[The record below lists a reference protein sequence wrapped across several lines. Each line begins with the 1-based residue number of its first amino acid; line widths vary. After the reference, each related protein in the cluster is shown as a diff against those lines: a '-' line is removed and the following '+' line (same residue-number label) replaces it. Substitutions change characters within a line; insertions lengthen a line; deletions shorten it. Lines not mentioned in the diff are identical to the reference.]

1 MKLLCVVAPA
11 SLRAIA
17 LVLSFAAAV
26 QADGLRGL
34 APGKFEVL
42 DQTIPVNVVFIG
54 YERKTIDLDAL
65 AAVLPASYDP
75 IVRYPQFYGLDG
87 RNLGLSYSFK
97 YTFDFKNDAFER
109 RFFGFL
115 SRTGVAGL
123 PTAFQNLYNAETKN
137 VLDVT
142 GPVLY
147 LDALKVEQYLE
158 ANDGGRR
165 RGYTIYF
172 VNWYGR
178 DDFKFH
184 VYSKTDEVDPDT
196 NANFGV
202 RGSRQM
208 IAWGGST
215 SRTWFYDLSAGPES
229 WTNNWMVDDDQSEY
243 HMPPVWE
250 YATPGYRPPTQLS
263 QDLGLVARFVGIDL
277 LFTTSPLYD
286 PLATA
291 PGAGGGKVA
300 HVAML
305 QEDAASNGL
314 NYFNPDFMKREM
326 RKFQPYYP
334 WTVGVS
340 NNPAPID
347 AGAKL
352 ALDIFAADDPTV
364 NTNECWAAY
373 GAPFAQMFC
382 YFDANLGTY
391 IPAYGRKD
399 YVGEIF
405 AYNATD
411 ASMGVQFGLLGF
423 ADDNWI
429 DGTQSYV
436 FMFDYP
442 AVRAAGFGFTTTGV
456 HEFGHHIGMSH
467 PHDGYDSEFDLDFGP
482 SGPLEFAWSGDE
494 SNSVMHYLGLSNGFG
509 RFDKDNAYRWETAG
523 YLNLA
528 NALAGDIEASRDSFR
543 VRVLLAAA
551 DLVARGAKSS
561 FNNWDYVNAAA
572 SARLAYTLVS
582 VAAVHINA
590 ATPTLTAAR
599 RALPGRRHPD
609 GCWVREPLQ

>member
-1 MKLLCVVAPA
+1 MTQLRQLSSSALRVFVLLLC
-11 SLRAIA
+11 S
-17 LVLSFAAAV
+17 AAAAH
-26 QADGLRGL
+26 ADRPGARGGLN
-34 APGKFEVL
+34 PGQFDVL
-42 DQTIPVNVVFIG
+42 DQTVPVNIVFVG
-54 YERKTIDLDAL
+54 YERTAIDL
-65 AAVLPASYDP
+65 AAMSAWLPATYVP
-75 IVRYPQFYGLDG
+75 VVRYPQFYGLNG
-87 RNLGLSYSFK
+87 RSLGLSYK
-97 YTFDFKNDAFER
+97 FKNKVDFTDAAFER

-115 SRTGVAGL
+115 TRSGVDIPL
-123 PTAFQNLYNAETKN
+123 TAFQNAYNAETRN
-137 VLDVT
+137 VVEVT
-142 GPVLY
+142 GPVLSI
-147 LDALKVEQYLE
+147 DALKVEQYLQ
-158 ANDGGRR
+158 ANDGAKRP
-165 RGYTIYF
+165 GYTIYF

-178 DDFKFH
+178 PDFRFH

-196 NANFGV
+196 AVNFGT

-208 IAWGGST
+208 IAWGGSS

-229 WTNNWMVDDDQSEY
+229 WTNNWMVDAPEGY

-250 YATPGYRPPTQLS
+250 YATAGFRPPTQLS
-263 QDLGLVARFVGIDL
+263 EDLALVARFVGIDL

-291 PGAGGGKVA
+291 PEAGGGKVA

-314 NYFNPDFMKREM
+314 NYFNADFMKREM

-352 ALDIFAADDPTV
+352 ALDIFAADDPTMH
-364 NTNECWAAY
+364 TDECWAELPRF
-373 GAPFAQMFC
+373 GTPFAQLFC
-382 YFDANLGTY
+382 YFDVNLGTY
-391 IPAYGRKD
+391 IPSYGRKD

-442 AVRAAGFGFTTTGV
+442 AVRAAGFGFTSTAV

-467 PHDGYDSEFDLDFGP
+467 PHDGYDSEFELDFGA
-482 SGPLEFAWSGDE
+482 GWS
-494 SNSVMHYLGLSNGFG
+494 SSSSRG
-509 RFDKDNAYRWETAG
+509 RATR
-523 YLNLA
+523 A
-528 NALAGDIEASRDSFR
+528 NR
-543 VRVLLAAA
+543 
-551 DLVARGAKSS
+551 
-561 FNNWDYVNAAA
+561 
-572 SARLAYTLVS
+572 
-582 VAAVHINA
+582 
-590 ATPTLTAAR
+590 
-599 RALPGRRHPD
+599 
-609 GCWVREPLQ
+609 